1 MLGAVK
7 RIDLD
12 LAAMEIARRIEAWR
26 AAGLTVGAVTW
37 RDRGEPWPYRFK
49 VDQTEVKDA
58 DSIGVAVRKGLQEGA
73 VVLFDG
79 GWADFEYWSG
89 LASDEPLLDAPG
101 WEDWLTVEAFGE
113 ILDRLAGQF
122 R

>member
-1 MLGAVK
+1 MLVPVK

-12 LAAMEIARRIEAWR
+12 QAVMEIVHRVDVWR
-26 AAGLTVGAVTW
+26 AAGFTVGAVTW
-37 RDRGEPWPYRFK
+37 RDRGEPWPYPLK
-49 VDQTEVKDA
+49 VDRSAVTDA
-58 DSIGVAVRKGLQEGA
+58 DSIGVAVQKGSQEGA

-89 LASDEPLLDAPG
+89 NASDEPLLDAPG
-101 WEDWLTVEAFGE
+101 YNDWLTVDTFGE
-113 ILDRLAGQF
+113 VLDRLAAQF

>member
-1 MLGAVK
+1 MLGSVK

-12 LAAMEIARRIEAWR
+12 LAVLEIAHRIDAWR

-37 RDRGEPWPYRFK
+37 RDRGEPWPYPLK
-49 VDQTEVKDA
+49 VDRGAVKDA
-58 DSIGVAVRKGLQEGA
+58 DSIGVAVQKGSQEGA

-79 GWADFEYWSG
+79 GWADLEYWSG
-89 LASDEPLLDAPG
+89 IASDEPLLDAPG
-101 WEDWLTVEAFGE
+101 YRRLVE
-113 ILDRLAGQF
+113 RRSF